1 MVGRRIQWIAAA
13 VIALA
18 AIYTVAWHGLAFRLE
33 GIMDEAAA
41 PSPEKDWHASWTR
54 LEADGFPLSMRMTAQ
69 QPRVVWGRG
78 GEQVT
83 WQASELVMITNPF
96 NPTVVSLMLP
106 RRQEL
111 AVETPSRR
119 QVIGISMVHGRA
131 AIGLASGEV
140 DAIDIGLEDVT
151 VISGKGTALAAA
163 GTLDLVSAT
172 SGDGEGR
179 DVFLEVTD
187 LTIGRGF
194 AERVERGLARM
205 RVVGALPRQGT
216 ARERIDTW
224 RRAGGYV
231 DLEDLVLEWPPV
243 VARGQGRV
251 ALDRENRPIGALRL
265 DIVGY
270 REIITA
276 LAQAG
281 NVRQDQADI
290 VVAALDFMAGPS
302 VDGQRRLDVDLSMQH
317 GRMTI
322 GPFTV
327 LRLAPLWPPP

>member
-1 MVGRRIQWIAAA
+1 MVGRRIRWIAAA
-13 VIALA
+13 VVALA
-18 AIYTVAWHGLAFRLE
+18 AIYTVAWYGLALRLE

-41 PSPEKDWHASWTR
+41 PSPEKDWHASWTG

-83 WQASELVMITNPF
+83 WQASELVIITNPF
-96 NPTVVSLMLP
+96 NPAVVSLVLP
-106 RRQEL
+106 RRQDL
-111 AVETPSRR
+111 AVETSSRR
-119 QVIGISMVHGRA
+119 HVVGISMVHGRA
-131 AIGLASGEV
+131 EIGLASGEV

-151 VISGKGTALAAA
+151 VVSGKGAALAEA

-172 SGDGEGR
+172 SGEDGGR
-179 DVFLEVTD
+179 DVFLETTD
-187 LTIGRGF
+187 LAIGSGP

-216 ARERIDTW
+216 ARERLDAW

-231 DLEDLVLEWPPV
+231 DLEDLVVEWPPV
-243 VARGQGRV
+243 VAWGQGRL

-270 REIITA
+270 RQIITA
-276 LAQAG
+276 LVQAG
-281 NVRQDQADI
+281 KVRQDQADI
-290 VVAALDFMAGPS
+290 IAAALDLMVRPTI
-302 VDGQRRLDVDLSMQH
+302 DGQRRLDIDLSMQH
-317 GRMTI
+317 GRLTI

-327 LRLAPLWPPP
+327 MRLAPLWPPP

>member
-1 MVGRRIQWIAAA
+1 MVGRRIQWIAAV

-18 AIYTVAWHGLAFRLE
+18 AIYTIAWHGLALRLE

-41 PSPEKDWHASWTR
+41 PSAEKDWHASWTR

-78 GEQVT
+78 REQVT
-83 WQASELVMITNPF
+83 WQASELVIITNPF
-96 NPTVVSLMLP
+96 DPTVVSLVLP
-106 RRQEL
+106 RRQDL
-111 AVETPSRR
+111 AIETPSRH

-140 DAIDIGLEDVT
+140 DAIAIGLEDVA
-151 VISGKGTALAAA
+151 VISGNGTALAEA
-163 GTLDLVSAT
+163 GTLDLVTAT

-187 LTIGRGF
+187 LTTGRGF
-194 AERVERGLARM
+194 AEQVERGMARM

-216 ARERIDTW
+216 ARERVDAW

-231 DLEDLVLEWPPV
+231 DLEDLVLEWQPL
-243 VARGQGRV
+243 VARGQGRL

-265 DIVGY
+265 DVVGY

-276 LAQAG
+276 LSQAG
-281 NVRQDQADI
+281 KVRQDQADI
-290 VVAALDFMAGPS
+290 LAATLDLMAGPP

-317 GRMTI
+317 GRMTV
-322 GPFTV
+322 GPFSV
-327 LRLAPLWPPP
+327 MRLAPLWPPP